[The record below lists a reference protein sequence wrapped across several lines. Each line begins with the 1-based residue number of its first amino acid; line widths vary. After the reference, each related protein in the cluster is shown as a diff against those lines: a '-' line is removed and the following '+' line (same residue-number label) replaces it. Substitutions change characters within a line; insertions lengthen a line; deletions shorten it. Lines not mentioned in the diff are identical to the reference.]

1 MYYKG
6 EKVEGPITPS
16 TDFHGFG
23 NQIRTDLVRLIP
35 RKENSKVL
43 DVGTGF
49 GSNTIFLAK
58 NLPKGSKIWTIDPSG
73 EVLENVKKKFVQ
85 ENPDSQIPIQF
96 VQASAAK
103 LDFQNDFFDA
113 IISVMVLHHV
123 EDLRVALKELLR
135 VLSRGGRLLI
145 VDYLPRAGKDLE
157 FQRRHLAS
165 DFFESE
171 DVAKII
177 QEVGGSNVNIDRAE
191 MWYLV
196 NATK

>member
-6 EKVEGPITPS
+6 EKVEGPIQPG
-16 TDFHGFG
+16 TDFHGYG
-23 NQIRTDLVRLIP
+23 EKIRTDLVKLIP
-35 RKENSKVL
+35 RKQNSKVL

-49 GSNTIFLAK
+49 GSTAIFLAK
-58 NLPKGSKIWTIDPSG
+58 NLPEGSKIWTIDPSG
-73 EVLENVKKKFVQ
+73 DILEDVKKKFSQ
-85 ENPDSQIPIQF
+85 EGLDSQIPIQF

-103 LDFQNDFFDA
+103 LEFQNDFFDA
-113 IISVMVLHHV
+113 VISVMVLHHV
-123 EDLRVALKELLR
+123 ENLRAALKELVR

-165 DFFESE
+165 DFFEPE
-171 DVAKII
+171 GVAKII
-177 QEVGGSNVNIDRAE
+177 QEVGGSNVKIERAE